1 MMDHG
6 SDDWHERRSRVWSLH
21 SIVVWVFA
29 ALKARVHV
37 SCKNVG
43 NERRGT
49 SIVARQG

>member
-6 SDDWHERRSRVWSLH
+6 SDDWHEGWSRVWSLH

-37 SCKNVG
+37 LCENVG
-43 NERRGT
+43 NRRRGM